1 MPSFGSVSPA
11 QDEASTGRFFACG
24 IYEKR
29 PRAPAANPHELSPQ
43 PHRPAYSIHDGN
55 NQSDENNDQE
65 HSPEQPAAVL
75 DKKLARHVSVLDGT
89 RHAADSLLYA
99 NTIKLSR

>member
-1 MPSFGSVSPA
+1 MRPASSLRGRPGDLFFVRPSPA
-11 QDEASTGRFFACG
+11 RDKG
-24 IYEKR
+24 
-29 PRAPAANPHELSPQ
+29 APAANPHELFPQ
-43 PHRPAYSIHDGN
+43 PHRPACSIHDGN

-75 DKKLARHVSVLDGT
+75 DKKLARHVSALDGT
-89 RHAADSLLYA
+89 RHTVDAILYA